1 MSEVP
6 KFGMQSS
13 RDTLSPRVAT
23 VNLLQI
29 LSKTNSQTP
38 KGSIK
43 ASLKS
48 AFCKPQ
54 CDTLIEDTAVDSH

>member
-1 MSEVP
+1 LSEVP

-23 VNLLQI
+23 VNLVQV

-38 KGSIK
+38 RGSIK
-43 ASLKS
+43 A
-48 AFCKPQ
+48 
-54 CDTLIEDTAVDSH
+54 